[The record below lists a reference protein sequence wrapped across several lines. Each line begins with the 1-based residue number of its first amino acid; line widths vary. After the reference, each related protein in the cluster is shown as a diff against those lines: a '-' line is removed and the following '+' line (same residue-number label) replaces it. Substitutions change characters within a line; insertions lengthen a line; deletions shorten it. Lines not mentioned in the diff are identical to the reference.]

1 PRLTQMSIKLQPLQ
15 RKTQSTLHDIIATCV
30 RELKQS
36 TKGFD
41 PETLSDTLAPYATLY
56 PTKLELELRKND
68 VEDLDPTN
76 AMNFISWLRN
86 DEEVNFG
93 I

>member
-1 PRLTQMSIKLQPLQ
+1 MSIKLQPLQ

-41 PETLSDTLAPYATLY
+41 VRKIL
-56 PTKLELELRKND
+56 LEN
-68 VEDLDPTN
+68 
-76 AMNFISWLRN
+76 I
-86 DEEVNFG
+86 
-93 I
+93 